1 MATHTGSGSLNVN
14 SGSGQQ
20 RNYTM
25 AGGDHN
31 TQYNADNIS
40 MGGMRFDNIQA
51 CGNSRQHVG
60 NAYYYN
66 SPLQYYG
73 VQTKPIDDPVHANF
87 IRACTE
93 GRLQRLNHL
102 RSQGA
107 DIDHRDE
114 RDATPLHHAAYCG
127 HLEIVRYLLDAG
139 ADIDA
144 CGKRVGT
151 PLSLASVRGHL
162 PVVELLLENKTDV
175 NQECGYLG
183 SAMHMACAAGALD
196 IVKVLRKSSG
206 SLNAVRMVI
215 CDCTF
220 LRDLS
225 SLDKSPSLSTSPAY
239 KLAAEFGM
247 LRCSPG
253 VVAMQTG
260 RDETVQY
267 FLATERGLSAKECV
281 SCWRLTPGNGSV
293 LEGPKNVTLVMLT
306 AGTFNFEMLTRLLA
320 KGADPKARDSID
332 RTAMFFLGYH
342 DLFGGVP
349 PSEEISTFVS
359 LLKENGIDPNSQERK
374 GQTPLMK
381 ATGAIYSVETAK
393 TLLDHGASAN
403 IVDRYGRTA
412 LMAAVKPECK
422 SRKQFV
428 ELLCE
433 RGAFVDLKN
442 LDGETAMDIARRD
455 LGPGDFRE
463 VREVLLRFGAKEEQ
477 VTQIQLKA
485 KRR

>member
-25 AGGDHN
+25 AGGDN
-31 TQYNADNIS
+31 NSQYNADNIS
-40 MGGMRFDNIQA
+40 IGGMRFHNIQA
-51 CGNSRQHVG
+51 SGSSRQHVG

-66 SPLQYYG
+66 TPLQYHG
-73 VQTKPIDDPVHANF
+73 VQTKPKDDPVHANF

-93 GRLQRLNHL
+93 GRISRLNHL

-107 DIDHRDE
+107 DIDHRDR

-127 HLEIVRYLLDAG
+127 HVEIVRYLLEAG

-144 CGKRVGT
+144 CGEWVGT

-162 PVVELLLENKTDV
+162 PVVELLLENKADV

-196 IVKVLRKSSG
+196 IVKVLRKSGG

-215 CDCTF
+215 CGYPF
-220 LRDLS
+220 LWDVS
-225 SLDKSPSLSTSPAY
+225 SLDKSPLLSTSPAY
-239 KLAAEFGM
+239 KLDAEISV

-253 VVAMQTG
+253 AVAVLMG
-260 RDETVQY
+260 RDETVKY
-267 FLATERGLSAKECV
+267 SLATERGLSAKESV
-281 SCWRLTPGNGSV
+281 SIWRLTTSNGSV
-293 LEGPKNVTLVMLT
+293 REVVKNVTLVMLA
-306 AGTFNFEMLTRLLA
+306 AGTFNSEMLTLLLA
-320 KGADPKARDSID
+320 KGADPKAGDSIN
-332 RTAMFFLGYH
+332 RTAMFSLGYENSF
-342 DLFGGVP
+342 DGA
-349 PSEEISTFVS
+349 PSNEEISTFVS
-359 LLKENGIDPNSQERK
+359 LLKENGLDPNSQQK
-374 GQTPLMK
+374 TGQTPLMQ
-381 ATGAIYSVETAK
+381 ATDAIDSVEIAK

-412 LMAAVKPECK
+412 LMFAVRPQCK

-433 RGAFVDLKN
+433 RGAFVNLKN
-442 LDGETAMDIARRD
+442 LGGHTA
-455 LGPGDFRE
+455 LDFAKVNLDPDQFKE
-463 VREVLLRFGAKEEQ
+463 VRDVLVRFGATEDVQ
-477 VTQIQLKA
+477 QTPNTTA
-485 KRR
+485 N